1 VEHELTFDATT
12 VPALASQ
19 QWVSFDLPL
28 SSFTGLVTKGHLAQ
42 LIISG
47 DPKTVYVDNVYFYAG
62 QGGGGGGAAEPSTA
76 APTPTVAA
84 SDVISLFSNA
94 YANAPVDTWSAV
106 WDVADVEDIQL
117 AGNDT
122 KRYTNLVFAGIEFVA
137 QPIDATAMTHFHLD
151 FWTPDATAAPAVF
164 RIKLVDF
171 GADGAF
177 AGGDDVEHELTFDA
191 TTVPALASQ
200 QWVSFDLP
208 LSSFTGLV
216 TKGHLAQL
224 IISGDPKTVYIDN
237 VYFAKSI
244 GTDVEEIHD
253 AIPSA
258 YTLHQNYPNPFNP
271 TTRIRFSLPESNHV
285 SLRVYN
291 LLGQEVAVL
300 LDEFKPTGTYEVTFD
315 AASLPTGM
323 YLYSLTAGSHT
334 AIKAMTLVK

>member
-28 SSFTGLVTKGHLAQ
+28 SSFTGL
-42 LIISG
+42 
-47 DPKTVYVDNVYFYAG
+47 
-62 QGGGGGGAAEPSTA
+62 
-76 APTPTVAA
+76 
-84 SDVISLFSNA
+84 
-94 YANAPVDTWSAV
+94 
-106 WDVADVEDIQL
+106 
-117 AGNDT
+117 
-122 KRYTNLVFAGIEFVA
+122 
-137 QPIDATAMTHFHLD
+137 
-151 FWTPDATAAPAVF
+151 
-164 RIKLVDF
+164 
-171 GADGAF
+171 
-177 AGGDDVEHELTFDA
+177 
-191 TTVPALASQ
+191 TTR
-200 QWVSFDLP
+200 
-208 LSSFTGLV
+208 
-216 TKGHLAQL
+216 GHLAQL

-237 VYFAKSI
+237 VYFAKGI